1 MGQYNFERNQIGVLL
16 LQSTKIT
23 TADIPLIVGISFLA
37 SRMSTQDYGNRF
49 FDPRFVVGAG
59 GLIYSQISESE
70 SVNRPVIDLSFGL
83 LTSFFSTE
91 VCKNKNESRM
101 EHLNDDINLPSAK
114 GSSDSINNNQSLF
127 I

>member
-1 MGQYNFERNQIGVLL
+1 LGQYNCERNQIGVLL

-37 SRMSTQDYGNRF
+37 SQMSTQEYSNRF

-59 GLIYSQISESE
+59 GLIYSQMSESE
-70 SVNRPVIDLSFGL
+70 SVNRPVIDFSFGL

-91 VCKNKNESRM
+91 VCKNRNESRT

-114 GSSDSINNNQSLF
+114 ESSGSINNNQSLF